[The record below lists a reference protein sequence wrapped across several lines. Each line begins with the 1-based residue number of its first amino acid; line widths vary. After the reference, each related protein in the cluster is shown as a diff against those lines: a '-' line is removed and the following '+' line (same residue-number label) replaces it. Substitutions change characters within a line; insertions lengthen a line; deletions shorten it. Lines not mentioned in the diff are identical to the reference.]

1 MSALVYNLKM
11 DVTLYTAQLEAFD
24 RAIDSRSFALLPDE
38 QKAARL
44 RARGW
49 LAGYLAEAQED
60 LKGLE
65 DCLV

>member
-1 MSALVYNLKM
+1 MSYQHYNLQM

-24 RAIDSRSFALLPDE
+24 KAMQSTAFAELPE
-38 QKAARL
+38 GQKAARL
-44 RARGW
+44 RSRGW

-65 DCLV
+65 VAV

>member
-11 DVTLYTAQLEAFD
+11 DVTLYTAQLDAFD
-24 RAIDSRSFALLPDE
+24 RAMQSTAFALLPDE

-49 LAGYLAEAQED
+49 LEGYLQEAQED